1 MILLYYSMPLEA
13 KVFINNGRYS
23 TSRQKKREKNKI
35 IFRRNLDYSNLY
47 LGSQIMNLMKKFGL
61 PLKLYE

>member
-23 TSRQKKREKNKI
+23 TSRQKKLEKNKI
-35 IFRRNLDYSNLY
+35 IFRQNLDYSNLY
-47 LGSQIMNLMKKFGL
+47 LGSQIMNLMKKF
-61 PLKLYE
+61 